1 MSLFTSLFA
10 SQAPA
15 QPSTRKE
22 LVYLSGAARFEI
34 ENTGEEQYQ
43 DALEAICG
51 PRVRTG
57 INRYETALLKLEDKN
72 PHDQNAVRVEIL
84 GKQIGYLSP
93 KAAILYRQLLIVR
106 GMPKGIGQ
114 CAAVI
119 RGGWVSSDGRKG
131 PYYVWLDLPISH

>member
-1 MSLFTSLFA
+1 MSLFANLFV
-10 SQAPA
+10 SKAPA

-22 LVYLSGAARFEI
+22 LVYLSGGARFEI
-34 ENTGEEQYQ
+34 ENTGEEHYQ
-43 DALEAICG
+43 AALEDICG

-93 KAAILYRQLLIVR
+93 KAAILYRQQLIAR
-106 GMPKGIGQ
+106 GTPKGIGQ

-131 PYYVWLDLPISH
+131 PYCVWLDLPISY